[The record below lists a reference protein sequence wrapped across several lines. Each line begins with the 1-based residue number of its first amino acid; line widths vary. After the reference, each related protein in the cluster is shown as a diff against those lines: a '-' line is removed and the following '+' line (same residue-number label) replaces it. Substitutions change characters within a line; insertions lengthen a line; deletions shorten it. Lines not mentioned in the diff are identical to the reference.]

1 MKLNFNQPLLQ
12 LDGTPFKEGDQ
23 DTLLCKVLATALTFI
38 TEGIEPLKA
47 LDWMVKLQQGEVLD
61 LDRTDQEKLK
71 KLITEG
77 FKNMSMLV
85 RGRLLE
91 VFENGNK

>member
-1 MKLNFNQPLLQ
+1 MNIDFNKPLLQ
-12 LDGTPFKEGDQ
+12 LDGTPYKDGEQ
-23 DTLLCKVLATALTFI
+23 EAIMAKVLAAALATV

-47 LDWMVKLQQGEVLD
+47 LDWMLKLQKGEVLD

-71 KLITEG
+71 RLITDG
-77 FKNMSMLV
+77 IKNMSMLV

-91 VFENGNK
+91 AFGSGY